1 MEISVCANSDIKR
14 SVDTPLMLTL
24 TTTEDLA
31 SEFKQLR
38 FCPCMIFC
46 IKLIINTLIMLLALK
61 IFNSVDVVC
70 ERE

>member
-1 MEISVCANSDIKR
+1 MEISVCANSDIKG

-38 FCPCMIFC
+38 FCPCHDFLY
-46 IKLIINTLIMLLALK
+46 KVNNKHINHVTSITNL
-61 IFNSVDVVC
+61 
-70 ERE
+70 